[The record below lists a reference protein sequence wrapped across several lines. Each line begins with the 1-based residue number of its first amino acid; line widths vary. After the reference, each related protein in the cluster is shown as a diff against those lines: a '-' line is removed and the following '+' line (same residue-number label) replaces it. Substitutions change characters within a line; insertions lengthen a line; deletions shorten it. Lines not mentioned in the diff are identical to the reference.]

1 MITKP
6 QIFCVIAIGGFNMKR
21 FLENFIDAIPTP
33 SPKTGDKMVN
43 LMLAFVAGF
52 IVALLIY
59 GG

>member
-6 QIFCVIAIGGFNMKR
+6 QISYVTAIGGFNMKR
-21 FLENFIDAIPTP
+21 FLENIIDAIPTP
-33 SPKTGDKMVN
+33 TPEQGDKLVN

-52 IVALLIY
+52 IVALLVF

>member
-6 QIFCVIAIGGFNMKR
+6 QILYVTAIGGFNMKR
-21 FLENFIDAIPTP
+21 FLENIVDAIPTP
-33 SPKTGDKMVN
+33 SPETGDKMVN